1 MRNAA
6 RIAVLVL
13 GLVMVPAF
21 ASTAKKSEGPA
32 NVVGAAMSKNMDGT
46 WDIRATVRS
55 KDTGPSSYA
64 DRVEILDPEGKVL
77 HTIPVKNHHLNEQPF
92 SVTATNVKLP
102 TDIAHV
108 VIRARIKPGG
118 ASGKERTLKI
128 PKKK

>member
-1 MRNAA
+1 MKLAI
-6 RIAVLVL
+6 RIAALAF
-13 GLVMVPAF
+13 GLAIAPAF
-21 ASTAKKSEGPA
+21 ATTAKKSEGPA
-32 NVVGAAMSKNMDGT
+32 NVVGAAMSKNIDGS

-64 DRVEILDPEGKVL
+64 DRVEILDPEGKLL
-77 HTIPVKNHHLNEQPF
+77 HTIPVPNHHLNEQPF

-108 VIRARIKPGG
+108 VIRARMKPGG
-118 ASGKERTLKI
+118 ASGKERTLKF